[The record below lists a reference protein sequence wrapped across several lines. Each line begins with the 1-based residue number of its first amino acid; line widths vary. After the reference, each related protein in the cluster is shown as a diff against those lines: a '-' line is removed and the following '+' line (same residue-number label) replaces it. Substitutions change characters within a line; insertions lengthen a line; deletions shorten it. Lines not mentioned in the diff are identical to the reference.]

1 MTKLFDLSAN
11 NSKKQKLTILASFK
25 ELMLK
30 VFQDDLKEFHN
41 FTEILQNAK
50 AIFNMKQVPIASSLS
65 EEKAELLAK
74 YYFYNSMH
82 AHLQKFANLITELM
96 NEDVEFIRRELLDI
110 VTELSL
116 KCPENVSFPIFC
128 TLINK
133 LGARDSQMTAK
144 ISKALD
150 IAINSIPEL
159 SLKLTKEIHQLILR
173 EQSHIDT
180 KATGYAVLAN
190 IKFEGLEDK
199 EVVYYTLRVFL
210 EEIKRYI
217 AELQSEN
224 LNKNKLL
231 KDKFGAGKNIKAKN
245 RRVSLK
251 ALIQERMERNTKVMN
266 QVVRGMN
273 RILPQ
278 IKSFK
283 FLNDFLEEN
292 LEHFFRF
299 ARLTTSKLSIQILLF
314 LFHILKHD
322 FYSKLCER
330 FLNLFYD
337 FIKSPSLFDSRLVE
351 QVFDLLFNIIK
362 NDYSSERSMAF
373 IKRILETVMHCEPR
387 IIISSLIF
395 FAKISQ
401 EKIILKSML
410 LNKHAQIDKL
420 KAALGN
426 GVADMNDEEEHF
438 VDVIESED
446 EALVTKRTNVGK
458 PDVSAANQSKA
469 PNKKDDGHF
478 EGTKK
483 ETPGISFDSNKRN
496 PLYAGADLC
505 TLWELLYYKTHYN
518 PTVRKITNLI
528 LNNELDK
535 LDYKGNPLLD
545 FTNAA
550 VLSRVSMKSMKQNS
564 LVKKGK
570 SNVARNL
577 RYQPITFEN
586 YKDLLFDDERAMQL
600 YFENKVSSLNLE
612 KTRDLKKK
620 KRREEGD
627 EFDEEAEIDEFADDL
642 IEKEMK
648 KMNPNEDL
656 ENEDEVFGGEE
667 EEDGNEENDYSD
679 EGDDFGGA
687 YIPDE
692 EDNEDDDDNLADE
705 LEDEEDE
712 IPLEMLKKRAKSLP
726 KAKSFKGK
734 NPVAKKIKHK

>member
-11 NSKKQKLTILASFK
+11 NSKNQKLSILGCFK
-25 ELMLK
+25 DLMLN
-30 VFQDDLKEFHN
+30 VFRDDLREFRN

-50 AIFNMKQVPIASSLS
+50 NIFNMKQVPSASSLS
-65 EEKAELLAK
+65 EEKADLLAK

-110 VTELSL
+110 VTGLAL
-116 KCPENVSFPIFC
+116 KCPENVALPIFC

-133 LGARDSQMTAK
+133 LGARDAQMTAK

-150 IAINSIPEL
+150 IAISSIPEL
-159 SLKLTKEIHQLILR
+159 SLKLTKEVHQLILR
-173 EQSHIDT
+173 EQTHVDT
-180 KATGYAVLAN
+180 KATGYTVLAN

-217 AELQSEN
+217 SDLQPEN

-231 KDKFGAGKNIKAKN
+231 NDKFGKGKQIKAKN
-245 RRVSLK
+245 RRVPLK

-273 RILPQ
+273 RIIPQ

-283 FLNDFLEEN
+283 FLNEFLEEN

-330 FLNLFYD
+330 FLNLIYD
-337 FIKSPSLFDSRLVE
+337 FVKLPTLFDSQLVE

-362 NDYSSERSMAF
+362 DDYSSERSIAF

-387 IIISSLIF
+387 IIIASLLF

-401 EKIILKSML
+401 EKIILKTML
-410 LNKHAQIDKL
+410 ANKHAQIGKL
-420 KAALGN
+420 KSALGN
-426 GVADMNDEEEHF
+426 GVTNLNDEEEHF
-438 VDVIESED
+438 VDVVESED
-446 EALVTKRTNVGK
+446 EALVKKRSNNKKSTEASASTNK
-458 PDVSAANQSKA
+458 PATQSKEKA
-469 PNKKDDGHF
+469 S
-478 EGTKK
+478 EGTPK
-483 ETPGISFDSNKRN
+483 ESTVTSFDPKKRN
-496 PLYAGADLC
+496 PLFAGAELS

-528 LNNELDK
+528 LNNDLDK

-550 VLSRVSMKSMKQNS
+550 VLSRISMKNIKQNS

-586 YKDLLFDDERAMQL
+586 YKELLFDDERAMQL
-600 YFENKVSSLNLE
+600 YFENKVSSLSLE
-612 KTRDLKKK
+612 KERSLKR
-620 KRREEGD
+620 KRKREDGD

-648 KMNPNEDL
+648 KMNPDEQEAQDD
-656 ENEDEVFGGEE
+656 DEVGEE
-667 EEDGNEENDYSD
+667 GQ
-679 EGDDFGGA
+679 EGDDDEGFSEDENNFGGA

-692 EDNEDDDDNLADE
+692 EFSEDEDNNFADDDQE
-705 LEDEEDE
+705 EDEEVVHQV
-712 IPLEMLKKRAKSLP
+712 LKKRSQSQKKP
-726 KAKSFKGK
+726 QSFKGK
-734 NPVAKKIKHK
+734 KPVPKKVKQK